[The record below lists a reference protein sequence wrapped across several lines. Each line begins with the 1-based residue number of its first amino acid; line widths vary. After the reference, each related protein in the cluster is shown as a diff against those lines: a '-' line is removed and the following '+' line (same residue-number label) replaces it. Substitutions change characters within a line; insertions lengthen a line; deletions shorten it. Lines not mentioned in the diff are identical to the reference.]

1 MLFADIA
8 MARRI
13 ESAECRLSSD
23 IANAFK
29 ARGRDAFTRPVAGG
43 AAVFTGSGTPFNKL
57 IGAGFG
63 EALLASD
70 LEAAECAFADRGSPL
85 RAEVST
91 LADPE
96 VVSTLSRR
104 GYVLIGFEDVLGAR
118 LDDVDVPDV
127 TGVDVAIADARAS
140 RDWIDTIVTGFMTPD
155 TQGIASTETFPRD
168 VIEPLF
174 DDMLDMAGYHHF
186 TAHIGRPWR
195 ARADADRRRACAT
208 GGSGDAARV
217 PSPRRADGA
226 ARNAP
231 ALGGRTGLR
240 SRGRDD
246 TARIEVAGECASA
259 RVRAAVHARGAGED
273 AVNAPDADARIA
285 RWLGALEARHLAD
298 LTFAEVSR
306 ALRALSSCYVE
317 RRSKLGS
324 GAALDGAGK
333 RAAFAMFYG
342 PLHFL
347 LVRHVV
353 SSIGPLRGPREN
365 GDRSRLRNRRR
376 RRGVGCRDRGNAD
389 DPRRGPPSL
398 GRAGS

>member
-96 VVSTLSRR
+96 VVSTLSCR

-174 DDMLDMAGYHHF
+174 DDMLDVAGYHHF
-186 TAHIGRPWR
+186 TAHIGTTM
-195 ARADADRRRACAT
+195 AGA
-208 GGSGDAARV
+208 GSMRIDDGLAQLA
-217 PSPRRADGA
+217 GA
-226 ARNAP
+226 ATRP
-231 ALGGRTGLR
+231 
-240 SRGRDD
+240 
-246 TARIEVAGECASA
+246 EC
-259 RVRAAVHARGAGED
+259 
-273 AVNAPDADARIA
+273 
-285 RWLGALEARHLAD
+285 
-298 LTFAEVSR
+298 
-306 ALRALSSCYVE
+306 
-317 RRSKLGS
+317 
-324 GAALDGAGK
+324 
-333 RAAFAMFYG
+333 
-342 PLHFL
+342 
-347 LVRHVV
+347 
-353 SSIGPLRGPREN
+353 
-365 GDRSRLRNRRR
+365 R
-376 RRGVGCRDRGNAD
+376 RRGVQTALLGTRLRWAAAQGCDLAVVTTQPGSKSQENAL
-389 DPRRGPPSL
+389 RRGFERL
-398 GRAGS
+398 YTRAVLVKTP